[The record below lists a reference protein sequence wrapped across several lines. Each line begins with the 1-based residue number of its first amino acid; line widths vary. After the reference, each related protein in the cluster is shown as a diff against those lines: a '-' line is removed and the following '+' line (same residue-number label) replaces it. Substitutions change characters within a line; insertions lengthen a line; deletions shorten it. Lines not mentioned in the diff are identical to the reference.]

1 MKPCFLLTMP
11 YIQVTKESKFDDFI
25 LVSFCVDCHHRAQQ
39 EAWYTRWTSW
49 RSKRA
54 GQKSRFNSTVIWSK
68 FQNEALTNLMSPS
81 VSWAL
86 KFASNSKKQYG
97 IMNSTIKTKYKV
109 DTHCMSAKYTF
120 PVTHNVVVL
129 IWVIARVKTARS
141 ELYCCS

>member
-1 MKPCFLLTMP
+1 
-11 YIQVTKESKFDDFI
+11 
-25 LVSFCVDCHHRAQQ
+25 
-39 EAWYTRWTSW
+39 
-49 RSKRA
+49 
-54 GQKSRFNSTVIWSK
+54 
-68 FQNEALTNLMSPS
+68 MSPS

-129 IWVIARVKTARS
+129 I
-141 ELYCCS
+141 